1 MVAPVPIEIFVEYQ
15 LISGAIR
22 LALLPMHNKAFD
34 LKFIGIFNCNAPP
47 TSEKSQSQLA
57 L

>member
-1 MVAPVPIEIFVEYQ
+1 MVATVPIEIFVEYQ

-22 LALLPMHNKAFD
+22 LALLPMHNKPFD
-34 LKFIGIFNCNAPP
+34 LKFIGISNCNAPP
-47 TSEKSQSQLA
+47 TSEKSPSQLA